1 MATKSSNANPF
12 ANFYEAQTTATAE
25 IAQAALNGM
34 QRLQK
39 LTLEAMRAGAGGQF
53 SLAQSMASM
62 RDGGDVSRSLSQA
75 AAPAAEQGARYQREM
90 VQAIAEMNNDIVRA
104 SYSMMERMRDA
115 LGTATQGS
123 MAMTSALPGLPMGG
137 ESTANPMAMVDSAMR
152 QCRQRCAEMEPGSRH
167 GGGVSETASAALPR
181 AQRRRESQSA
191 QPTKTEFA
199 PRLFFLLKQSC
210 VAGTAA
216 P

>member
-1 MATKSSNANPF
+1 MATKSLTANPF
-12 ANFYEAQTTATAE
+12 ANFYEAQTAATVE

-39 LTLEAMRAGAGGQF
+39 LTLQAMRAGAGGQL

-62 RDGGDVSRSLSQA
+62 RDSSGGARSLTEA

-90 VQAIAEMNNDIVRA
+90 VQAIADMNNDIVRA

-115 LGTATQGS
+115 LGNASQGS

-137 ESTANPMAMVDSAMR
+137 DGTTNPMAMVDSAMR
-152 QCRQRCAEMEPGSRH
+152 QWQTAVQRMMETPA
-167 GGGVSETASAALPR
+167 VSMAVASADDGER
-181 AQRRRESQSA
+181 TRSTR
-191 QPTKTEFA
+191 
-199 PRLFFLLKQSC
+199 
-210 VAGTAA
+210 AA
-216 P
+216 PARKSKRPGKRKSSAHPR